1 MHTPL
6 AGPCRGAFAF
16 LIALAFVL
24 TAPVTASTPPPVSVA
39 TVQPTWKQAPANGRY
54 FINSVAVT
62 DDAGRVVGGTFFH
75 YYPEGT
81 RRSPINPG
89 GVLTPPT
96 EAGVYGIY
104 CYSAAGT
111 PLWKDEFIGWQGVY
125 WVAISGDASGA
136 MAGGQMTKDAG
147 FVRAYDGNTGR
158 LLLDYATKTRVN
170 QVAMSR
176 DGEWGIS
183 AAETLILFR
192 RVTAGA
198 ETFYVKKGEFTPG
211 TANGGG
217 IVCASISADG
227 TTIAYAGFDG
237 EIGVLANDGAGQL
250 TRRAH
255 WKVPGDKGSDFC
267 HMISLS
273 PDGQGFAAGG
283 ALGLFY
289 YFDVASFVQ
298 SQQPTIT
305 YDSKTAGSVYGVA
318 LAEDRSFLAG
328 VVNDAEAGAVL
339 LTPVNAKET
348 PVLERHALLRNPNSA
363 AINAAHNLLVVADG
377 HPDGTPGNFYCYD
390 LNGGPTRLPRWTF
403 QTGNMSWPIVIA
415 ANGAA
420 IVGGSDDGSI
430 YYFTP

>member
-1 MHTPL
+1 MML
-6 AGPCRGAFAF
+6 ALACA
-16 LIALAFVL
+16 LIAAVS
-24 TAPVTASTPPPVSVA
+24 ASPRPPDAVA
-39 TVQPTWKQAPANGRY
+39 TVEPAWKRSPANGRY

-81 RRSPINPG
+81 RRNPINPG

-96 EAGVYGIY
+96 EMGVYGIY

-111 PLWKDEFIGWQGVY
+111 QLWKDEFVGWQGVY

-136 MAGGQMTKDAG
+136 MAGGQMSKDAG

-158 LLLDYATKTRVN
+158 LLLDYPTKTRVN

-176 DGEWGIS
+176 DGQWGIS

-192 RVTAGA
+192 RVTSGA
-198 ETFYVKKGEFTPG
+198 MTLYHKTAEYTPG
-211 TANGGG
+211 AANGGG

-227 TTIAYAGFDG
+227 LTIAYAGFDG
-237 EIGVLANDGAGQL
+237 EIGVLANDGAGNL

-255 WKVPGDKGSDFC
+255 WKVPGGKGSDFC

-273 PDGQGFAAGG
+273 PDGKGFAAGG

-289 YFDVASFVQ
+289 YFEVASFVQ

-305 YDSKTAGSVYGVA
+305 YDSKTSGSVYGVA
-318 LAEDRSFLAG
+318 LAEDRSYLAG
-328 VVNDAEAGAVL
+328 VVNDAEAGAAL
-339 LTPVNAKET
+339 LTPVNPAQAT
-348 PVLERHALLRNPNSA
+348 ALERHALIRNPNSA
-363 AINAAHNLLVVADG
+363 AINTAHNLFVVADG
-377 HPDGTPGNFYCYD
+377 HPDGTPGHFYCYD
-390 LNGGPTRLPRWTF
+390 LKGGPNRTPRWTY
-403 QTGNMSWPIVIA
+403 QTGNMSWPIVIS
-415 ANGAA
+415 ANGGA
-420 IVGGSDDGSI
+420 IVGGSDDGYI